1 MGGGNLTKPSAAY
14 EIIEQALKMEERRG
28 MYVVVYDFKGSR
40 SIPRFYDN
48 LAEVLSTLGG
58 KLIQRSVVQT
68 RSRRCALAV
77 VALAGR
83 YGAKVEGF
91 KASSLHR

>member
-1 MGGGNLTKPSAAY
+1 MGENVTRPSAAY
-14 EIIEQALKMEERRG
+14 EIIEQALKMGERRG
-28 MYVVVYDFKGSR
+28 TYIVVYDFKGSR

-48 LAEVLSTLGG
+48 LAEVLSALGG

-68 RSRRCALAV
+68 RSRRCATAV
-77 VALAGR
+77 VALADR

-91 KASSLHR
+91 RTLPLHR

>member
-1 MGGGNLTKPSAAY
+1 MGGNVTRPSAACK
-14 EIIEQALKMEERRG
+14 IIKRALKMEEMRG
-28 MYVVVYDFKGSR
+28 EYIVVYDFKGSK

-58 KLIQRSVVQT
+58 KLIQRSVVKT
-68 RSRRCALAV
+68 RSRRCAFAV
-77 VALAGR
+77 VALADR

-91 KASSLHR
+91 RALPLR